1 MTTPLDRM
9 ADFDLTP
16 EQREV
21 RRVVREFAEKEIL
34 PHVERYEGEERY
46 PLELIAK
53 LPAMGLMGPMIPRR
67 IRWLIFRHRHLRGHL
82 RRNCSRRLGRRVRDF
97 GEQFTVRGID
107 PPLWD

>member
-34 PHVERYEGEERY
+34 P
-46 PLELIAK
+46 
-53 LPAMGLMGPMIPRR
+53 M
-67 IRWLIFRHRHLRGHL
+67 
-82 RRNCSRRLGRRVRDF
+82 
-97 GEQFTVRGID
+97 
-107 PPLWD
+107 